1 MEELVELAGVG
12 RKTANVVLGNAF
24 GKPGLAVD
32 THVARLCQRLGLTQK
47 ADPVRI
53 ETEVTALLPPRDW
66 ALFGLRLI
74 HHGRQVCHARK
85 PLCDGCTLARVCPK
99 LGVRGK
105 PGPPESGAEAPIEKK
120 SEADGAGWPLTG

>member
-1 MEELVELAGVG
+1 MEELVGLAGVG

-47 ADPVRI
+47 TDPVRI
-53 ETEVTALLPPRDW
+53 ESEVTALLPPEDW

-74 HHGRQVCHARK
+74 HHVRQVCHARK
-85 PLCDGCTLARVCPK
+85 PLCEGCTLAPMCPK
-99 LGVRGK
+99 LGLRGM
-105 PGPPESGAEAPIEKK
+105 PGPPKGGGEAPIEKK
-120 SEADGAGWPLTG
+120 SEADDAGWPLTG